1 MDVVLVRHAKPSNV
15 DGICYGSADVQSPSL
30 PKARLAEIATLYPGY
45 KFWSSTLSR
54 CTVIAK
60 KLNSE
65 HSLQIQLDDRIR
77 EIDFGLW
84 EGLPWK
90 KIGPV
95 AIDQWI
101 ASGYSNVH
109 DGESIKEF
117 DARVASWWNDLDR
130 TQNHFVI
137 THAGVIRSVHRQFQN
152 LSLEESLS
160 LPIDYG
166 QLLSITGA

>member
-1 MDVVLVRHAKPSNV
+1 MDVVLARHARPTNV
-15 DGICYGSADVQSPSL
+15 DGICYGSSDVQSPSFS
-30 PKARLAEIATLYPGY
+30 KARIAEIAELFPNF

-54 CTVIAK
+54 CTVVAK

-65 HSLQIQLDDRIR
+65 HGIQIQLDDRLS
-77 EIDFGLW
+77 EIDLGLW
-84 EGLPWK
+84 EGLPWNE
-90 KIGPV
+90 IGPV

-109 DGESIKEF
+109 EGESILEF
-117 DARVASWWNDLDR
+117 DARVASWWKDLDR

-152 LSLEESLS
+152 LSLDESLS

-166 QLLSITGA
+166 QLLRIIGA